1 MRTGLN
7 WFLAVFLLSLGV
19 VMVTSCS
26 STDRSI
32 DISEDERISEQDP
45 PDPTHFQFLPEETEA
60 RFVINEVLQGN
71 PKTVVGISNS
81 VSGEIRLDIQ
91 DPSASALEEIR
102 IASDSFLTDSS
113 LRDGAIKRFI
123 LQSDEFAFISF
134 KPISIEGLPQS
145 VELKEQVM
153 LILTGELTIRD
164 VTRTVQ
170 FEADVKVVQENRLE
184 GYAAAVI
191 SRSDFNLS
199 IPEVPQVAQVDDQVL
214 LEFEFTAQSN

>member
-184 GYAAAVI
+184 GYAAAGI